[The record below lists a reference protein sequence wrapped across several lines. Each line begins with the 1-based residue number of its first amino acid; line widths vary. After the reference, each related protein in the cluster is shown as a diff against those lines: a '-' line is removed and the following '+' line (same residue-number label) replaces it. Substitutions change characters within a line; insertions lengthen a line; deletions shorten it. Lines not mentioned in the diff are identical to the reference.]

1 MNNIETIRASILSSI
16 LRAHVYSNV
25 NLNVV
30 MTSGLAKEWF
40 EHPAHA
46 SMFEVMKLLYER
58 GTGFDDIVII
68 DYMEK
73 SGNKDAQDVMLS
85 IMAQPALPHSVVMEY
100 IGILKEHHAI
110 KLIEKLKGE
119 IEKMLLDDNRKSDVM
134 IQVIQNSID
143 QYVSVSNTSAT
154 RSLRDVR
161 EDRLSP
167 NKPPIERI
175 ATHIPF
181 IDTVLTDKK
190 GRIGFRNEGLIFI
203 SGLKQSGKTFI
214 ATKIIENVSKDHPVL
229 FGSMEFGEDLY
240 DENIEEQE
248 NDGFWDG
255 NIDNIYTFDSIYEV
269 HAIAAEIR
277 LQHKLRGIKL
287 AVLDSMLRITN
298 SNPDLKTDEK
308 RISETFS
315 ILGRLSKELK
325 IPIIVIVQS
334 SKEDLKSSM
343 ISVKGSMSAD
353 HEAYVWFHL
362 TKTNPKDHEDELRTV
377 IWNKNKDT
385 MKHPKQHLMFVPQT
399 CDFYRVEF
407 DAQNNMT
414 ALDKNY
420 RRPAPQIVYE
430 EKKYTLQP
438 EEESFSTPSFLFAGD
453 DD

>member
-1 MNNIETIRASILSSI
+1 MNNIETIRGSILSSI
-16 LRAHVYSNV
+16 LRAHIYSNV

-46 SMFEVMKLLYER
+46 SMFEAMKLLYER

-100 IGILKEHHAI
+100 IGILKEHHSIA
-110 KLIEKLKGE
+110 LIEKLKGE
-119 IEKMLLDDNRKSDVM
+119 IEKMLSDENRKSDVM

-143 QYVSVSNTSAT
+143 QYVQVSNTSAT

-175 ATHIPF
+175 QTHIPF

-190 GRIGFRNEGLIFI
+190 NRVGFRNEGLIFI

-214 ATKIIENVSKDHPVL
+214 ATKIVENVSKDHPVL

-248 NDGFWDG
+248 NDGFWNG

-308 RISETFS
+308 RISEAFS

-325 IPIIVIVQS
+325 IPIIIIVQS

-399 CDFYRVEF
+399 CDFYRVEI
-407 DAQNNMT
+407 DDKNNMT
-414 ALDKNY
+414 VMDKNY
-420 RRPAPQIVYE
+420 RRPPIKVHYE
-430 EKKYTLQP
+430 EKKYTP
-438 EEESFSTPSFLFAGD
+438 EEEDFNIPPNLFGED
-453 DD
+453 

>member
-1 MNNIETIRASILSSI
+1 MNNIEVIRGSILSSI
-16 LRAHVYSNV
+16 LRAHIYSNV
-25 NLNVV
+25 NLNIV
-30 MTSGLAKEWF
+30 MNSGLSKEWF
-40 EHPAHA
+40 EHPAEA
-46 SMFEVMKLLYER
+46 AMFEVMKLLYER

-73 SGNKDAQDVMLS
+73 SGNKDAQSIMLN
-85 IMAQPALPHSVVMEY
+85 IMAQAALPHSVVMEY
-100 IGILKEHHAI
+100 IALLKEHHAI
-110 KLIEKLKGE
+110 KLIEKLRGE
-119 IEKMLLDDNRKSDVM
+119 IDKMLSDEHRKSDVM

-143 QYVSVSNTSAT
+143 QYVSVSNVSAT
-154 RSLRDVR
+154 RNLRDVR

-175 ATHIPF
+175 QSYIPF

-229 FGSMEFGEDLY
+229 FGSMEFGEELY

-248 NDGFWDG
+248 EDGFWGG

-287 AVLDSMLRITN
+287 VVLDSMLRITN

-362 TKTNPKDHEDELRTV
+362 TKTNPKDPEDELRTV

-407 DAQNNMT
+407 DVQNNMT
-414 ALDKNY
+414 AIDKNY
-420 RRPAPQIVYE
+420 RRPQPKIVFE
-430 EKKYTLQP
+430 EKKYIP
-438 EEESFSTPSFLFAGD
+438 EEESFSAPTFLFGGEED
-453 DD
+453 

>member
-40 EHPAHA
+40 EYPAHA
-46 SMFEVMKLLYER
+46 AMFEVMKLLYER

-100 IGILKEHHAI
+100 IGILKEHHSI
-110 KLIEKLKGE
+110 NQIEKLKVDL
-119 IEKMLLDDNRKSDVM
+119 EKMLLDPNRKSD
-134 IQVIQNSID
+134 IIRQALQNSLD
-143 QYVSVSNTSAT
+143 QYVSESNVSAT

-161 EDRLSP
+161 SIRKSL
-167 NKPPIERI
+167 PPVERI
-175 ATHIPF
+175 RTYIPF
-181 IDTVLTDKK
+181 IDTVLTDKH
-190 GRIGFRNEGLIFI
+190 GRVGFRNEGLIFI
-203 SGLKQSGKTFI
+203 SGLKESGKTFV
-214 ATKIIENVSKDHPVL
+214 ATRIIENVSKDHPVM

-248 NDGFWDG
+248 EEGFFDG

-277 LQHKLRGIKL
+277 LQHVLRGIKL
-287 AVLDSMLRITN
+287 VVLDSMLRITN

-385 MKHPKQHLMFVPQT
+385 KKHPKQYLMFVPQT
-399 CDFYRVEF
+399 SDFYRVEF
-407 DAQNNMT
+407 DAQNNPI

-420 RRPAPQIVYE
+420 RKPPIQVVYE
-430 EKKYTLQP
+430 EKKYVPQP
-438 EEESFSTPSFLFAGD
+438 IEEPLFEAPTFLFGGD